1 MAKDNSFDIVSKVDL
16 QEVVNAVNQAVREI
30 ETRFDF
36 KDSKSKISFD
46 GKSEITLVSDDDF
59 KLRNVV
65 DILESKLVKR
75 GVNLKALR
83 YGKIEPAAGN
93 TVRQNVTLVQGIEQD
108 IAKKIVKAVKDSKI
122 KVQATIQGDQIR
134 VSGKNRDDLQNVIKL
149 IKEMDLN
156 IPVEFV
162 NFRTF

>member
-46 GKSEITLVSDDDF
+46 GKSEIILVSDDDF